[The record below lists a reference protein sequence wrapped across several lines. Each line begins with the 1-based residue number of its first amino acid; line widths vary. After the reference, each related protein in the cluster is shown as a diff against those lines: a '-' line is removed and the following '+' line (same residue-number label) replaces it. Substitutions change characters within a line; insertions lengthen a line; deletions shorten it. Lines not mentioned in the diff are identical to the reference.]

1 MIHARHGMYESAQMD
16 PADKQGSVEEIGNT
30 VVDVMEFRDEMI
42 MKGGGARAESKMWE
56 RSVGEGNS
64 NGGFSDVI
72 QVH

>member
-42 MKGGGARAESKMWE
+42 M
-56 RSVGEGNS
+56 